1 MVFQDGV
8 LLPHRNVLD
17 NVALACARTARRDR
31 RAIART
37 WLERVGATELSE
49 RRPGSLSGGQRQRVA
64 LARALAGEPA
74 IVLLDEPLSAL
85 DAAVRHELGQLIR
98 DLITSSGV
106 PALLVTHDV
115 KRPTTWATPSS
126 CISTVASPN
135 VDWSCARRARSST
148 GRDHGARIDVS
159 ALVPH
164 SWLNDLGIPPWVWN
178 PLSISLRA
186 ALEATIIV
194 AITGITL
201 GYVLAK
207 GRFPGRGVIETVCSL
222 PMALPPTVVGYFL
235 LTRLGGPGPFRTL
248 EVHLFGHPLTF
259 TFTGIVI
266 AQVVESFPY
275 CVRFSRAAIHVVD
288 PRFEQAARTMGL
300 SRPRTAFLVTLP
312 LARRGIVAGVA
323 LAFGRALGDFGAT
336 MIVSGSVPMATTMPI
351 ALYNAVFFGS
361 HQQAMVLALI
371 QLGVAFAI
379 LLGVSRLG
387 KVRPW

>member
-1 MVFQDGV
+1 V
-8 LLPHRNVLD
+8 N
-17 NVALACARTARRDR
+17 AL
-31 RAIART
+31 I
-37 WLERVGATELSE
+37 
-49 RRPGSLSGGQRQRVA
+49 
-64 LARALAGEPA
+64 
-74 IVLLDEPLSAL
+74 
-85 DAAVRHELGQLIR
+85 
-98 DLITSSGV
+98 
-106 PALLVTHDV
+106 
-115 KRPTTWATPSS
+115 
-126 CISTVASPN
+126 
-135 VDWSCARRARSST
+135 
-148 GRDHGARIDVS
+148 
-159 ALVPH
+159 PH

-186 ALEATIIV
+186 AFEATVIV
-194 AITGITL
+194 AITGIAL

-207 GRFPGRGVIETVCSL
+207 GHFPGRGVIETVCSL

-235 LTRLGGPGPFRTL
+235 LTRLGGPGPIRNL

-275 CVRFSRAAIHVVD
+275 CLRFSRAAIDVVD

-300 SRPRTAFLVTLP
+300 SRSRTAFLVTLP

-323 LAFGRALGDFGAT
+323 MAFGRALGDFGAT
-336 MIVSGSVPMATTMPI
+336 MIVSGSVPMATTMPL